1 MQAPRREGRLP
12 PPEPSSGEEIIPFST
27 GSTGDQRF
35 YAASLETVDAGGSE
49 GRTAFA
55 FIRAVATRD
64 QAPDVVAE
72 PDPFTQGAKH
82 RDPRRGKE
90 ARVSGCGTITTAATF
105 DLFSRREVAA
115 EGLPGL
121 AISIALKGVHWAAMT
136 DKKRGHFRHGRI
148 PRI

>member
-105 DLFSRREVAA
+105 DLFSRREYT
-115 EGLPGL
+115 
-121 AISIALKGVHWAAMT
+121 LKG
-136 DKKRGHFRHGRI
+136 
-148 PRI
+148 